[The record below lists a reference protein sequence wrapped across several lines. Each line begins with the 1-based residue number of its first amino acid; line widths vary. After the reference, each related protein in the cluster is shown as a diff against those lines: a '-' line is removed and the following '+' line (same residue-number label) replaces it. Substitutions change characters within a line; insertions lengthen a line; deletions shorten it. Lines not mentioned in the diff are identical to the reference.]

1 MSKKIFEEKGGPHRG
16 HAAGDTDLEKQA
28 SQLAS
33 DVKYKVKKGM
43 GEKTNLNPAQVAK
56 AYLAQLAKSPAPPA
70 VKALAKKKIL
80 GEEYVIVDDIVE
92 TSVAN
97 ALFKVFVEGVKIEE
111 EVIEE
116 EDGADK
122 KYFVRVTDK
131 KTGNTYR
138 RWATRAKITELRG
151 NPNISSVEMTE
162 YGEADQDEK
171 AKGEKT
177 AKVKSGKG
185 LDPVGKED
193 TDVDNDGKHND
204 PNDKYIMKRRAAV
217 GSAIA
222 KRKGVAEEFVAE
234 VTKEPKE
241 TKENAKIDVMKGKND
256 IDVFPELKIEEELS
270 FVTEKAVSKAQ
281 QRFMGMVYDAKKGG
295 KPASPEV
302 EKAASGMSKKEAKK
316 FAKTKHKGLPQH
328 VTAEEKECGSGD
340 KGDPRQASTKS
351 NLVRNKLR
359 AMGLKMDY
367 TPEGEQID
375 EIAPLVGAGLMAGAA
390 ALGGLAIKKAHD
402 AANSGKKAAQTGKAK
417 PSGGISGAAYN
428 MQRRNDQLKS
438 LMNQSYEPE
447 GEMTEAWSSGRGRRG
462 PDRNAVGGADRN
474 GGRNRY
480 LGSPTPEQEADE
492 KKRGDE
498 AAKRA
503 VAQLRRR
510 RAAEEAKKNK
520 G

>member
-1 MSKKIFEEKGGPHRG
+1 MSKKIFEENGGPHRG

-43 GEKTNLNPAQVAK
+43 GEKTHMNPAQVAK

-162 YGEADQDEK
+162 YGEADKDEK
-171 AKGEKT
+171 EKGEKT

-193 TDVDNDGKHND
+193 ADVDNDGKPND

-234 VTKEPKE
+234 GTKEPKE
-241 TKENAKIDVMKGKND
+241 TKQNEKVDVMKGKND

-270 FVTEKAVSKAQ
+270 FVTEKAVSQAQ
-281 QRFMGMVYDAKKGG
+281 QKFMGMVYAAKKGA
-295 KPASPEV
+295 KAASPEV
-302 EKAASGMSKKEAKK
+302 AKAASGMSRKEARK
-316 FAKTKHKGLPQH
+316 FAKTKHEGLPVH
-328 VTAEEKECGSGD
+328 KEESECGSND
-340 KGDPRQASTKS
+340 KKKEDIRSVPAKVGVVK
-351 NLVRNKLR
+351 NKLR
-359 AMGLKMDY
+359 AMGLKMD
-367 TPEGEQID
+367 
-375 EIAPLVGAGLMAGAA
+375 
-390 ALGGLAIKKAHD
+390 
-402 AANSGKKAAQTGKAK
+402 
-417 PSGGISGAAYN
+417 
-428 MQRRNDQLKS
+428 
-438 LMNQSYEPE
+438 YEPE

-462 PDRNAVGGADRN
+462 PLGQADRN

-480 LGSPTPEQEADE
+480 MGSPTPEQEADE
-492 KKRGDE
+492 RKRGD
-498 AAKRA
+498 AAAAAA
-503 VAQLRRR
+503 VAKLRRR
-510 RAAEEAKKNK
+510 RAAEEARKNK